1 MRVVLKKWGLEK
13 AVVLGLVLA
22 CPYGAAAAA
31 DHEVGVNWSLEN
43 NQVINDDY
51 DVTHAKSATAVSL
64 GDCNDI
70 TINSK
75 ELQATVSGTNADIV
89 KGLSVIRSNVTVAD
103 GISITTSIK
112 STSGGNLRASG
123 VDLLGTN
130 AKPSTIVFG
139 KNTVIATEAQGG
151 SNNRVEGIYNYDEN
165 DITLGDG
172 SVVSAKNNSGYAY
185 AILHDGNTSG
195 TSKVSLGD
203 NVALRAEITDGQVSP
218 SLKNHASG
226 LNNRKGDEVKAG
238 NNLSIEASSTTH
250 TDGVQVRVD
259 AVNNL
264 YGASIEVGDG
274 LVITARVQG
283 TTGAI
288 QGFGVYNYQ
297 SEFKAGANAVIS
309 TSSSGNAANSNVDA
323 RGVVN
328 QSNSKMTF
336 GDNATIT
343 AQASDSG
350 LAVAVLNQ
358 TDSVVNFEGGLYA
371 KGTHFSLYSTDR
383 AVTNLEAAGKDKVII
398 GDMYSNSGAKINAV
412 LDTAR
417 SLFEGAAV
425 IGAAGGDINFT
436 MSNEALWKMTGD
448 SSVTKLDLSGG
459 AVVDMSQ
466 HGVYQQLDVAE
477 LSGSGGEFIMKT
489 DLASETDG
497 DKLYITDAAAGTSQL
512 VQVADVSLSSGM
524 VVTGEKKLLLITDAS
539 KNATFVG
546 KKLNE
551 GGLWDVMPTIE
562 NGLAVGGSEEE
573 WYLTKLAKNVNN
585 DTEVLLNASDNSY
598 ALWRSSNDTLR
609 KRLGDLRYR
618 SNQTDSDGIWVRYIG
633 GKFGSGSFDG
643 RYNMYQ
649 LGYDKAVDARSTYG
663 IAVESGTGRGD
674 YAAGSSKDKL
684 WTGSLYGTWY
694 GSNGT
699 YTDVV
704 ARYGHFDTDINSY
717 GDYPDK
723 ANNKNHAY
731 SLSIEYGKTIELS
744 EKRGTFIE
752 PQAQFIMG
760 RMSSSSYTTDR
771 GNNVYLGGVNSYIG
785 RLGIVAGQKMSDG
798 NDVYFKAN
806 LLHEFGGDRDIYMRA
821 ANGET
826 LSDSRDYGDTWFE
839 LGLGGNIR
847 MGKNSSFYGDIERS
861 FGADIQKKWQLNAGV
876 RFEF

>member
-1 MRVVLKKWGLEK
+1 MREVLKKLGLEK
-13 AVVLGLVLA
+13 AVVLGLILA
-22 CPYGAAAAA
+22 CPYGVAAAA
-31 DHEVGVNWSLEN
+31 DYEVGVSWNDKSH
-43 NQVINDDY
+43 QVINDDY
-51 DVTHAKSATAVSL
+51 DITHTNSATVISL
-64 GDCNDI
+64 GNCSDI

-75 ELQATVSGTNADIV
+75 ELKATVIGDNANIV
-89 KGLSVIRSNVTVAD
+89 EGLSVIRGDVKVAD
-103 GISITTSIK
+103 GIRITTFIK
-112 STSGGNLRASG
+112 SENGANLRAFG
-123 VDLLGTN
+123 VDLIGSDAYPT
-130 AKPSTIVFG
+130 TIVLG
-139 KNTVIATEAQGG
+139 KNTVISAEAQGG
-151 SNNRVEGIYNYDEN
+151 VNNWVYGIYNYEKN

-172 SVVSAKNNSGYAY
+172 SVVTVKNNSGSAD
-185 AILHDGNTSG
+185 AIMHDGSDAVKSNV
-195 TSKVSLGD
+195 KIGD
-203 NVALRAEITDGQVSP
+203 NVALLAEITDGQLGVR
-218 SLKNHASG
+218 NHVSG
-226 LNNRKGDEVKAG
+226 LNNQTGDVVTAG
-238 NNLSIEASSTTH
+238 NKLYIEASSTTQ
-250 TDGVQVRVD
+250 TDGARARVD
-259 AVNNL
+259 AINNL
-264 YGASIEVGDG
+264 YGANTTIGDD
-274 LVITARVQG
+274 LVVAAKAEG
-283 TTGAI
+283 TTGEI
-288 QGFGVYNYQ
+288 KSFSVYNYQ
-297 SEFKAGANAVIS
+297 SQFKAGANTVIS
-309 TSSSGNAANSNVDA
+309 TSAVGNAANSD
-323 RGVVN
+323 VN
-328 QSNSKMTF
+328 AWAVINQDNSQMTF
-336 GDNATIT
+336 GDNVKI
-343 AQASDSG
+343 QARTSESG

-358 TDSVVNFEGGLYA
+358 SDSVVDFEGSLYVD
-371 KGTHFSLYSTDR
+371 GTDFSLYSTDGATVN
-383 AVTNLEAAGKDKVII
+383 AVAGGKDKVII

-412 LDTAR
+412 LDTAG
-417 SLFEGAAV
+417 SLFEGAAL
-425 IGAAGGDINFT
+425 IGSAGGDINFT
-436 MSNEALWKMTGD
+436 MTNDALWKMTDD
-448 SSVTKLDLSGG
+448 SSVTKLALSGG

-466 HGVYQQLDVAE
+466 HDAYQQLDVAE
-477 LSGSGGEFIMKT
+477 LSGRGGEFIMKT

-598 ALWRSSNDTLR
+598 ALWRNSNDTLR

-618 SNQTDSDGIWVRYIG
+618 SNQTDSDGIWARYIG

-643 RYNMYQ
+643 RYNLYQ

-731 SLSIEYGKTIELS
+731 SLSIEYGKTIELNK
-744 EKRGTFIE
+744 ERGTFIE

-861 FGADIQKKWQLNAGV
+861 FGADIQKKWQINAGV

>member
-1 MRVVLKKWGLEK
+1 MRVVLKKLGLEK

-22 CPYGAAAAA
+22 CPYGVAAAA
-31 DHEVGVNWSLEN
+31 DYEVGVSWNDKSH
-43 NQVINDDY
+43 QVINDDY
-51 DVTHAKSATAVSL
+51 DITHTKSATVISL
-64 GDCNDI
+64 GNCSDI

-75 ELQATVSGTNADIV
+75 ELKATVIGDNANIV
-89 KGLSVIRSNVTVAD
+89 EGLSVIRGDVKVAD
-103 GISITTSIK
+103 GIRITTFIK
-112 STSGGNLRASG
+112 SENGANLRAFG
-123 VDLLGTN
+123 VDLIGSDAYPT
-130 AKPSTIVFG
+130 TIVLG
-139 KNTVIATEAQGG
+139 KNTVVSAEAQGG
-151 SNNRVEGIYNYDEN
+151 VNNWVYGIYNYEKN

-172 SVVSAKNNSGYAY
+172 SVVTVKNNSGSAD
-185 AILHDGNTSG
+185 AIMHDGSDAVKSNV
-195 TSKVSLGD
+195 KIGD
-203 NVALRAEITDGQVSP
+203 NVALRAEITDGQLIVR
-218 SLKNHASG
+218 NHVSG
-226 LNNRKGDEVKAG
+226 LNNQTGDVVTAG
-238 NNLSIEASSTTH
+238 NKLHIEASSTTQ
-250 TDGVQVRVD
+250 TDGARARVD
-259 AVNNL
+259 AINNL
-264 YGASIEVGDG
+264 YGANTTIGDD
-274 LVITARVQG
+274 LAVAAKAEG
-283 TTGAI
+283 TTGEIKSFA
-288 QGFGVYNYQ
+288 VYNYQ
-297 SEFKAGANAVIS
+297 SQFKAGANTVIL
-309 TSSSGNAANSNVDA
+309 TSAAGNAANSD
-323 RGVVN
+323 VN
-328 QSNSKMTF
+328 AWAVINQDNSQMTF
-336 GDNATIT
+336 GDNVKI
-343 AQASDSG
+343 QARTSESG

-358 TDSVVNFEGGLYA
+358 SDSVVDFEGSLYVD
-371 KGTHFSLYSTDR
+371 GTDFSLYSTDGATVN
-383 AVTNLEAAGKDKVII
+383 AVAAGKDKVII
-398 GDMYSNSGAKINAV
+398 GDMYSNSGAKINAL
-412 LDTAR
+412 LDTAG

-425 IGAAGGDINFT
+425 IGSAGGDINFT
-436 MSNEALWKMTGD
+436 MTNDALWKMTDD
-448 SSVTKLDLSGG
+448 SSVTKLTLSGG

-466 HGVYQQLDVAE
+466 HDTYQQLDVAE

-497 DKLYITDAAAGTSQL
+497 DKLYITEAAAGTSQL

-524 VVTGEKKLLLITDAS
+524 VVTGKKKLLLITDAS

-598 ALWRSSNDTLR
+598 ALWRNSNDTLR

-618 SNQTDSDGIWVRYIG
+618 SNQTDGDGIWARYIG
-633 GKFGSGSFDG
+633 GKFGSGNFDG

-760 RMSSSSYTTDR
+760 RLSSSSYTTDR

-861 FGADIQKKWQLNAGV
+861 FGADIQKKWQINAGV

>member
-1 MRVVLKKWGLEK
+1 MRVVLKKLGLEK

-22 CPYGAAAAA
+22 CPYGVAAAA
-31 DHEVGVNWSLEN
+31 DYEVGVSWNDKSH
-43 NQVINDDY
+43 QVINDDY
-51 DVTHAKSATAVSL
+51 DITHTKSATVISL
-64 GDCNDI
+64 GNCSDI

-75 ELQATVSGTNADIV
+75 ELKATVIGDNANIV
-89 KGLSVIRSNVTVAD
+89 EGLSVIRGDVKVAD
-103 GISITTSIK
+103 GIRITTFIK
-112 STSGGNLRASG
+112 SENGANLRAFG
-123 VDLLGTN
+123 VDLIGSDAYPT
-130 AKPSTIVFG
+130 TIILG
-139 KNTVIATEAQGG
+139 KNTVVSAEAQGG
-151 SNNRVEGIYNYDEN
+151 VNNWVYGIYNYEKN

-172 SVVSAKNNSGYAY
+172 SVVTVKNNSGSAD
-185 AILHDGNTSG
+185 AIMHDGSDAVKSNV
-195 TSKVSLGD
+195 KIGD
-203 NVALRAEITDGQVSP
+203 NVALLAEITDGQLGVR
-218 SLKNHASG
+218 NHVSG
-226 LNNRKGDEVKAG
+226 LNNQTGDVVTAG
-238 NNLSIEASSTTH
+238 NKLYIEASSTTQ
-250 TDGVQVRVD
+250 TDGARARVD
-259 AVNNL
+259 AINNL
-264 YGASIEVGDG
+264 YGANTTIGDD
-274 LVITARVQG
+274 LVVAAKAEG
-283 TTGAI
+283 TTGEIKSFA
-288 QGFGVYNYQ
+288 VYNYQ
-297 SEFKAGANAVIS
+297 SQFKAGANTVIL
-309 TSSSGNAANSNVDA
+309 TSAAGNAANSD
-323 RGVVN
+323 VN
-328 QSNSKMTF
+328 AWAVINQDNSQMTF
-336 GDNATIT
+336 GDNVKI
-343 AQASDSG
+343 QARTSESG

-358 TDSVVNFEGGLYA
+358 SDSVVDFEGSLYVD
-371 KGTHFSLYSTDR
+371 GTDFSLYSTDGATVN
-383 AVTNLEAAGKDKVII
+383 AVAAGKDKVII

-412 LDTAR
+412 LDTAG
-417 SLFEGAAV
+417 SLFEGAAL

-436 MSNEALWKMTGD
+436 MSSGALWKMTDD
-448 SSVTKLDLSGG
+448 SSVTKLALSGG
-459 AVVDMSQ
+459 AIIDMSQ
-466 HGVYQQLDVAE
+466 HDAYQQLDVAE

-497 DKLYITDAAAGTSQL
+497 DKLYITAAVAGTSQL

-598 ALWRSSNDTLR
+598 ALWRNSNDTLR

-618 SNQTDSDGIWVRYIG
+618 SNQTDGDGIWARYIG
-633 GKFGSGSFDG
+633 GKFGSGNFDG
-643 RYNMYQ
+643 RYNLYQ

-723 ANNKNHAY
+723 ANDKSHAY
-731 SLSIEYGKTIELS
+731 SVSVEYGKTIELS
-744 EKRGTFIE
+744 EKCGTFIE

-785 RLGIVAGQKMSDG
+785 RLGIVAGQKMSGG

-861 FGADIQKKWQLNAGV
+861 FGADIQKKWQINAGV

>member
-1 MRVVLKKWGLEK
+1 MRVVLKKLGLEK
-13 AVVLGLVLA
+13 AVVLGLILA
-22 CPYGAAAAA
+22 CPYGVAAAA
-31 DHEVGVNWSLEN
+31 DYEVGVSWNDKSH
-43 NQVINDDY
+43 QVINDDY
-51 DVTHAKSATAVSL
+51 DITHTKSATVISL
-64 GDCNDI
+64 GNCSDI

-75 ELQATVSGTNADIV
+75 ELKATVIGDNANIV
-89 KGLSVIRSNVTVAD
+89 EGLSVIRGDVKVAD
-103 GISITTSIK
+103 GIRITTFIK
-112 STSGGNLRASG
+112 SENGANLRAFG
-123 VDLLGTN
+123 VDLIGSDAYPT
-130 AKPSTIVFG
+130 TIVLG
-139 KNTVIATEAQGG
+139 KNTVISAEAQGG
-151 SNNRVEGIYNYDEN
+151 VNNWVYGIYNYEKN

-172 SVVSAKNNSGYAY
+172 SVVTVKNNSGSAD
-185 AILHDGNTSG
+185 AIMHDGSDAVKSNV
-195 TSKVSLGD
+195 KIGD
-203 NVALRAEITDGQVSP
+203 NVALLAEITDGQLGVR
-218 SLKNHASG
+218 NHVSG
-226 LNNRKGDEVKAG
+226 LNNQTGDVVTAG
-238 NNLSIEASSTTH
+238 NKLYIEASSTTQ
-250 TDGVQVRVD
+250 TDGARARVD
-259 AVNNL
+259 AINNL
-264 YGASIEVGDG
+264 YGANTTIGDD
-274 LVITARVQG
+274 LAVAAKAEG
-283 TTGAI
+283 TTGEIKSFA
-288 QGFGVYNYQ
+288 VYNYQ
-297 SEFKAGANAVIS
+297 SQFKAGDNTVIS
-309 TSSSGNAANSNVDA
+309 TSAVGNAANSD
-323 RGVVN
+323 VN
-328 QSNSKMTF
+328 AWAVINQDNSQMTF
-336 GDNATIT
+336 GDNVKI
-343 AQASDSG
+343 QARTSESG

-358 TDSVVNFEGGLYA
+358 SDSVVDFEGSLYVD
-371 KGTHFSLYSTDR
+371 GTDFSLYSTDGATVN
-383 AVTNLEAAGKDKVII
+383 AVAAGKDKVII

-412 LDTAR
+412 LDTAG
-417 SLFEGAAV
+417 SLFEGAAL
-425 IGAAGGDINFT
+425 IGSAGGDINFT
-436 MSNEALWKMTGD
+436 MTNDALWKMTDD
-448 SSVTKLDLSGG
+448 SSVTKLALSGG

-466 HGVYQQLDVAE
+466 HDAYQQLDVAE

-598 ALWRSSNDTLR
+598 ALWRNSNDTLR

-618 SNQTDSDGIWVRYIG
+618 SNQTDGDGIWARYIG

-674 YAAGSSKDKL
+674 YVAGSSKDKL

-723 ANNKNHAY
+723 ANDKSHAY
-731 SLSIEYGKTIELS
+731 SVSVEYGKTIELNK
-744 EKRGTFIE
+744 ERGTFIE

-771 GNNVYLGGVNSYIG
+771 GNNVYLSGVNSYIG

-798 NDVYFKAN
+798 NDVYFKVN

-839 LGLGGNIR
+839 LGLGGNV
-847 MGKNSSFYGDIERS
+847 KLSNNSHFYGDIERS
-861 FGADIQKKWQLNAGV
+861 FGADIQKKWQVNAGV

>member
-1 MRVVLKKWGLEK
+1 M
-13 AVVLGLVLA
+13 
-22 CPYGAAAAA
+22 
-31 DHEVGVNWSLEN
+31 
-43 NQVINDDY
+43 
-51 DVTHAKSATAVSL
+51 
-64 GDCNDI
+64 
-70 TINSK
+70 
-75 ELQATVSGTNADIV
+75 
-89 KGLSVIRSNVTVAD
+89 
-103 GISITTSIK
+103 
-112 STSGGNLRASG
+112 
-123 VDLLGTN
+123 
-130 AKPSTIVFG
+130 
-139 KNTVIATEAQGG
+139 
-151 SNNRVEGIYNYDEN
+151 
-165 DITLGDG
+165 
-172 SVVSAKNNSGYAY
+172 
-185 AILHDGNTSG
+185 
-195 TSKVSLGD
+195 
-203 NVALRAEITDGQVSP
+203 
-218 SLKNHASG
+218 
-226 LNNRKGDEVKAG
+226 
-238 NNLSIEASSTTH
+238 
-250 TDGVQVRVD
+250 
-259 AVNNL
+259 
-264 YGASIEVGDG
+264 
-274 LVITARVQG
+274 
-283 TTGAI
+283 
-288 QGFGVYNYQ
+288 
-297 SEFKAGANAVIS
+297 
-309 TSSSGNAANSNVDA
+309 
-323 RGVVN
+323 
-328 QSNSKMTF
+328 
-336 GDNATIT
+336 
-343 AQASDSG
+343 
-350 LAVAVLNQ
+350 
-358 TDSVVNFEGGLYA
+358 
-371 KGTHFSLYSTDR
+371 
-383 AVTNLEAAGKDKVII
+383 
-398 GDMYSNSGAKINAV
+398 
-412 LDTAR
+412 
-417 SLFEGAAV
+417 
-425 IGAAGGDINFT
+425 
-436 MSNEALWKMTGD
+436 
-448 SSVTKLDLSGG
+448 
-459 AVVDMSQ
+459 
-466 HGVYQQLDVAE
+466 
-477 LSGSGGEFIMKT
+477 
-489 DLASETDG
+489 
-497 DKLYITDAAAGTSQL
+497 
-512 VQVADVSLSSGM
+512 
-524 VVTGEKKLLLITDAS
+524 
-539 KNATFVG
+539 
-546 KKLNE
+546 
-551 GGLWDVMPTIE
+551 
-562 NGLAVGGSEEE
+562 
-573 WYLTKLAKNVNN
+573 TKLAKNVNN

>member
-1 MRVVLKKWGLEK
+1 M
-13 AVVLGLVLA
+13 
-22 CPYGAAAAA
+22 
-31 DHEVGVNWSLEN
+31 
-43 NQVINDDY
+43 I
-51 DVTHAKSATAVSL
+51 SL
-64 GDCNDI
+64 GNCSDI

-75 ELQATVSGTNADIV
+75 ELKATVIGDNANIV
-89 KGLSVIRSNVTVAD
+89 EGLSVIRGDVKVAD
-103 GISITTSIK
+103 GIRITTFIK
-112 STSGGNLRASG
+112 SENGANLRAFG
-123 VDLLGTN
+123 VDLIGSDAYPT
-130 AKPSTIVFG
+130 TIVLG
-139 KNTVIATEAQGG
+139 KNTVISAEAQGG
-151 SNNRVEGIYNYDEN
+151 VNNWVYGIYNYEKN

-172 SVVSAKNNSGYAY
+172 SVVTVKNNSGSAD
-185 AILHDGNTSG
+185 AIMHDGSDAVKSNV
-195 TSKVSLGD
+195 KIGD
-203 NVALRAEITDGQVSP
+203 NVALLAEITDGQLGVR
-218 SLKNHASG
+218 NHVSG
-226 LNNRKGDEVKAG
+226 LNNQTGDVVTAG
-238 NNLSIEASSTTH
+238 NKLYIEASSTTQ
-250 TDGVQVRVD
+250 TDGARARVD
-259 AVNNL
+259 AINNL
-264 YGASIEVGDG
+264 YGANTTIGDD
-274 LVITARVQG
+274 LVVAAKAEG
-283 TTGAI
+283 TTGEI
-288 QGFGVYNYQ
+288 KSFSVYNYQ
-297 SEFKAGANAVIS
+297 SQFKAGANTVIS
-309 TSSSGNAANSNVDA
+309 TSAVGNAANSD
-323 RGVVN
+323 VN
-328 QSNSKMTF
+328 AWAVINQDNSQMTF
-336 GDNATIT
+336 GDNVKI
-343 AQASDSG
+343 QARTSESG

-358 TDSVVNFEGGLYA
+358 SDSVVDFEGSLYVD
-371 KGTHFSLYSTDR
+371 GTDFSLYSTDGATVN
-383 AVTNLEAAGKDKVII
+383 AVAGGKDKVII

-412 LDTAR
+412 LDTAG
-417 SLFEGAAV
+417 SLFEGAAL
-425 IGAAGGDINFT
+425 IGSAGGDINFT
-436 MSNEALWKMTGD
+436 MTNDALWKMTDD
-448 SSVTKLDLSGG
+448 SSVTKLALSGG

-466 HGVYQQLDVAE
+466 HDAYQQLDVAE
-477 LSGSGGEFIMKT
+477 LSGRGGEFIMKT

-598 ALWRSSNDTLR
+598 ALWRNSNDTLR

-618 SNQTDSDGIWVRYIG
+618 SNQTDSDGIWARYIG

-643 RYNMYQ
+643 RYNLYQ

-731 SLSIEYGKTIELS
+731 SLSIEYGKTIELNK
-744 EKRGTFIE
+744 ERGTFIE

-861 FGADIQKKWQLNAGV
+861 FGADIQKKWQINAGV

>member
-1 MRVVLKKWGLEK
+1 MRVVLKKLGLEK
-13 AVVLGLVLA
+13 AVVLGLILA
-22 CPYGAAAAA
+22 CPYGVAAAA
-31 DHEVGVNWSLEN
+31 DYEVGVSWNDKSH
-43 NQVINDDY
+43 QVINDDY
-51 DVTHAKSATAVSL
+51 DITHTNSATVISL
-64 GDCNDI
+64 GNCSDI

-75 ELQATVSGTNADIV
+75 ELKATVIGDNANIV
-89 KGLSVIRSNVTVAD
+89 EGLSVIRGDVKVAD
-103 GISITTSIK
+103 GIRITTFIK
-112 STSGGNLRASG
+112 SENGANLRAFG
-123 VDLLGTN
+123 VDLIGSDAYPT
-130 AKPSTIVFG
+130 TIVLG
-139 KNTVIATEAQGG
+139 KNTVISAEAQGG
-151 SNNRVEGIYNYDEN
+151 VNNWVYGIYNYEKN

-172 SVVSAKNNSGYAY
+172 SVVTVKNNSGSAD
-185 AILHDGNTSG
+185 AIMHDGSDAVKSNV
-195 TSKVSLGD
+195 KIGD
-203 NVALRAEITDGQVSP
+203 NVALLAEITDGQLGVR
-218 SLKNHASG
+218 NHVSG
-226 LNNRKGDEVKAG
+226 LNNQTGDVVTAG
-238 NNLSIEASSTTH
+238 NKLYIEASSTTQ
-250 TDGVQVRVD
+250 TDGARARVD
-259 AVNNL
+259 AINNL
-264 YGASIEVGDG
+264 YGANTTIGDD
-274 LVITARVQG
+274 LAVAAKAEG
-283 TTGAI
+283 TTGEIKSFA
-288 QGFGVYNYQ
+288 VYNYQ
-297 SEFKAGANAVIS
+297 SQFKAGANTVILTSAV
-309 TSSSGNAANSNVDA
+309 GNAANSD
-323 RGVVN
+323 VN
-328 QSNSKMTF
+328 AWAVINQDNSQMTF
-336 GDNATIT
+336 GDNVKI
-343 AQASDSG
+343 QARTSESG

-358 TDSVVNFEGGLYA
+358 SDSVVDFEGSLYVD
-371 KGTHFSLYSTDR
+371 GTDFSLYSTDGATVN
-383 AVTNLEAAGKDKVII
+383 AVAAGKDKVII

-412 LDTAR
+412 LDTAG
-417 SLFEGAAV
+417 SLFEGAAL
-425 IGAAGGDINFT
+425 IGSAGGDINFT
-436 MSNEALWKMTGD
+436 MTNDALWKMTDD
-448 SSVTKLDLSGG
+448 SSVTKLALSGG

-466 HGVYQQLDVAE
+466 HDAYQQLDVAE

-497 DKLYITDAAAGTSQL
+497 DKVYIKDAAAGTSQL

-551 GGLWDVMPTIE
+551 GGLWDVTPTIE
-562 NGLAVGGSEEE
+562 NGLAIGESEEE
-573 WYLTKLAKNVNN
+573 WYLTNLRKGVNN

-598 ALWRSSNDTLR
+598 ALWRNSNDTLR

-618 SNQTDSDGIWVRYIG
+618 SNQTDGDGIWARFVG
-633 GKFGSGSFDG
+633 GRFGSGNFEG

-649 LGYDKAVDARSTYG
+649 LGYDKAVDTRSTYG
-663 IAVESGTGRGD
+663 IAVESGTGRAD
-674 YAAGSSKDKL
+674 YDFGSSKDKL

-785 RLGIVAGQKMSDG
+785 RLGVVAGQKTPDG

-806 LLHEFGGDRDIYMRA
+806 VLHEFGGDRDIHMRA

-826 LSDSRDYGDTWFE
+826 LSASRDYGDTWFE
-839 LGLGGNIR
+839 VGLGTNINLS
-847 MGKNSSFYGDIERS
+847 KVSHFYGDIERS
-861 FGADIQKKWQLNAGV
+861 FGADIQKKWQVNAGV

>member
-1 MRVVLKKWGLEK
+1 MRVVLKKLGLEK
-13 AVVLGLVLA
+13 AVVLGLILA
-22 CPYGAAAAA
+22 CPYGVAAAA
-31 DHEVGVNWSLEN
+31 DYEVGVSWNDKSH
-43 NQVINDDY
+43 QVINDDY
-51 DVTHAKSATAVSL
+51 DITHTNSATVISL
-64 GDCNDI
+64 GNCSDI

-75 ELQATVSGTNADIV
+75 ELKATVIGDNANIV
-89 KGLSVIRSNVTVAD
+89 EGLSVIRGDVKVAD
-103 GISITTSIK
+103 GIRITTFIK
-112 STSGGNLRASG
+112 SENGANLRAFG
-123 VDLLGTN
+123 VDLIGSDAYPT
-130 AKPSTIVFG
+130 TIVLG
-139 KNTVIATEAQGG
+139 KNTVISAEAQGG
-151 SNNRVEGIYNYDEN
+151 VNNWVYGIYNYEKN
-165 DITLGDG
+165 DITMGDG
-172 SVVSAKNNSGYAY
+172 SVVTVKNNSGSAD
-185 AILHDGNTSG
+185 AIMHDGSDAVKSNV
-195 TSKVSLGD
+195 KIGD
-203 NVALRAEITDGQVSP
+203 NVALLAEITDGQLGVR
-218 SLKNHASG
+218 NHVSG
-226 LNNRKGDEVKAG
+226 LNNQTGDVVTAG
-238 NNLSIEASSTTH
+238 NKLYIEASSTTQ
-250 TDGVQVRVD
+250 TDGARARVD

-264 YGASIEVGDG
+264 YGANTTIGDD
-274 LVITARVQG
+274 LVVAAKAEG
-283 TTGAI
+283 TTGEIKSFA
-288 QGFGVYNYQ
+288 VYNYQ
-297 SEFKAGANAVIS
+297 SQFKAGDNTVIL
-309 TSSSGNAANSNVDA
+309 TSAAGNAANSD
-323 RGVVN
+323 VN
-328 QSNSKMTF
+328 AWAVINQDNSQMTF
-336 GDNATIT
+336 GDNVKI
-343 AQASDSG
+343 QARTSESG

-358 TDSVVNFEGGLYA
+358 SDSVVDFEGSLYVD
-371 KGTHFSLYSTDR
+371 GTDFSLYSTDGATVN
-383 AVTNLEAAGKDKVII
+383 AVAAGKDKVII

-412 LDTAR
+412 LDTAG
-417 SLFEGAAV
+417 SLFEGAAL

-436 MSNEALWKMTGD
+436 MSNDALWKMTDD
-448 SSVTKLDLSGG
+448 SSVTKLALSGG

-466 HGVYQQLDVAE
+466 HDAYQQLDVAE

-524 VVTGEKKLLLITDAS
+524 VVTGEKKLLLITDTS

-598 ALWRSSNDTLR
+598 ALWRNSNDTLR

-618 SNQTDSDGIWVRYIG
+618 SNQTDGDGIWARYIG
-633 GKFGSGSFDG
+633 GKFGSGNFDG

-861 FGADIQKKWQLNAGV
+861 FGADIQKKWQINAGV

>member
-1 MRVVLKKWGLEK
+1 MRVVLKKLGLEK
-13 AVVLGLVLA
+13 AVVLGLILA
-22 CPYGAAAAA
+22 CPYGVAAAA
-31 DHEVGVNWSLEN
+31 DYEVGVSWNDKSH
-43 NQVINDDY
+43 QVINDDY
-51 DVTHAKSATAVSL
+51 DITHTKSATVISL
-64 GDCNDI
+64 GNCSDI

-75 ELQATVSGTNADIV
+75 ELKATVIGDNANIV
-89 KGLSVIRSNVTVAD
+89 EGLSVIRGDVKVAD
-103 GISITTSIK
+103 GIRITTFIK
-112 STSGGNLRASG
+112 SENGANLRAFG
-123 VDLLGTN
+123 VDLIGSDAYPT
-130 AKPSTIVFG
+130 TIVLG
-139 KNTVIATEAQGG
+139 KNTVVSAEAQGG
-151 SNNRVEGIYNYDEN
+151 VNNWVYGIYNYEKN

-172 SVVSAKNNSGYAY
+172 SVVTVKNNSGSAD
-185 AILHDGNTSG
+185 AIMHDGSDAVKSNV
-195 TSKVSLGD
+195 KIGD
-203 NVALRAEITDGQVSP
+203 NVALRAEITDGQLIVR
-218 SLKNHASG
+218 NHVSG
-226 LNNRKGDEVKAG
+226 LNNQTGDVVTAG
-238 NNLSIEASSTTH
+238 NKLHIEASSTTQ
-250 TDGVQVRVD
+250 TDGARARVD
-259 AVNNL
+259 AINNL
-264 YGASIEVGDG
+264 YGANTTIGDD
-274 LVITARVQG
+274 LAVAAKAEG
-283 TTGAI
+283 TTGEIKSFA
-288 QGFGVYNYQ
+288 VYNYQ
-297 SEFKAGANAVIS
+297 SQFKAGANTVIL
-309 TSSSGNAANSNVDA
+309 TSAAGNAANSD
-323 RGVVN
+323 VN
-328 QSNSKMTF
+328 AWAVINQDNSQMTF
-336 GDNATIT
+336 GDNVKI
-343 AQASDSG
+343 QARTSESG

-358 TDSVVNFEGGLYA
+358 SDSVVDFEGSLYVD
-371 KGTHFSLYSTDR
+371 GTDFSLYSTDGATVN
-383 AVTNLEAAGKDKVII
+383 AVAAGKDKVII

-412 LDTAR
+412 LDTAG
-417 SLFEGAAV
+417 SLFEGAAL

-436 MSNEALWKMTGD
+436 MSNDALWKMTDD
-448 SSVTKLDLSGG
+448 SSVTKLGLSGG

-466 HGVYQQLDVAE
+466 HDTYQQLDVAE

-598 ALWRSSNDTLR
+598 ALWRNSNDTLR

-618 SNQTDSDGIWVRYIG
+618 SNQTDGDGIWARYIG
-633 GKFGSGSFDG
+633 GKFGSGNFDG

-760 RMSSSSYTTDR
+760 RLSSSSYTTDR

-785 RLGIVAGQKMSDG
+785 RLGIVAGQKISVG

-861 FGADIQKKWQLNAGV
+861 FGADIQKKWQINAGV

>member
-1 MRVVLKKWGLEK
+1 MRVVLKKLGLEK
-13 AVVLGLVLA
+13 AVVLGLILA
-22 CPYGAAAAA
+22 CPYGVAAAA
-31 DHEVGVNWSLEN
+31 DYAVGVSWNDKSH
-43 NQVINDDY
+43 QVINDDY
-51 DVTHAKSATAVSL
+51 DITHTNSATVISL
-64 GDCNDI
+64 GNCSDI

-75 ELQATVSGTNADIV
+75 ELKATVIGDNANIV
-89 KGLSVIRSNVTVAD
+89 EGLSVIRGDVKVAD
-103 GISITTSIK
+103 GIRITTFIK
-112 STSGGNLRASG
+112 SENGANLRAFG
-123 VDLLGTN
+123 VDLIGSDAYPT
-130 AKPSTIVFG
+130 TIVLG
-139 KNTVIATEAQGG
+139 KNTVISAEAQGG
-151 SNNRVEGIYNYDEN
+151 VNNWVYGIYNYEKN

-172 SVVSAKNNSGYAY
+172 SVVTVKNNSGSAD
-185 AILHDGNTSG
+185 AIMHDGSDAVKSNV
-195 TSKVSLGD
+195 KIGD
-203 NVALRAEITDGQVSP
+203 NVALLAEITDGQLGVR
-218 SLKNHASG
+218 NHVSG
-226 LNNRKGDEVKAG
+226 LNNQTGDVVTAG
-238 NNLSIEASSTTH
+238 NKLYIEASSTTQ
-250 TDGVQVRVD
+250 TDGARARVD
-259 AVNNL
+259 AINNL
-264 YGASIEVGDG
+264 YGANTTIGDD
-274 LVITARVQG
+274 LAVAAKAEG
-283 TTGAI
+283 TTGEIKSFA
-288 QGFGVYNYQ
+288 VYNYQ
-297 SEFKAGANAVIS
+297 SQFKAGDNTVIL
-309 TSSSGNAANSNVDA
+309 TSAAGNAANSD
-323 RGVVN
+323 VN
-328 QSNSKMTF
+328 AWAVINQDNSQMTF
-336 GDNATIT
+336 GDNVKI
-343 AQASDSG
+343 QARTSESG

-358 TDSVVNFEGGLYA
+358 SDSVVDFEGSLYVD
-371 KGTHFSLYSTDR
+371 GTDFSLYSTDGATVN
-383 AVTNLEAAGKDKVII
+383 AVAAGKDKVII

-412 LDTAR
+412 LDTAG
-417 SLFEGAAV
+417 SLFEGAAL

-436 MSNEALWKMTGD
+436 MSNDALWKMTDD
-448 SSVTKLDLSGG
+448 SSVTKLALSGG

-466 HGVYQQLDVAE
+466 HDAYQQLDVAE

-497 DKLYITDAAAGTSQL
+497 DKVYITDAAAGTSQL

-598 ALWRSSNDTLR
+598 ALWRNSNDTLR

-618 SNQTDSDGIWVRYIG
+618 SNQTDSDGIWARYIG

-643 RYNMYQ
+643 RYNLYQ

-861 FGADIQKKWQLNAGV
+861 FGADIQKKWQINAGV

>member
-1 MRVVLKKWGLEK
+1 MRVVLKKLGLEK
-13 AVVLGLVLA
+13 AVVLGLILA
-22 CPYGAAAAA
+22 CPYGVAAAA
-31 DHEVGVNWSLEN
+31 DYEVGVSWNDKSH
-43 NQVINDDY
+43 QVINDDY
-51 DVTHAKSATAVSL
+51 DITHTNSATVISL
-64 GDCNDI
+64 GNCSDI

-75 ELQATVSGTNADIV
+75 ELKGTVIGDNANIV
-89 KGLSVIRSNVTVAD
+89 EGLSVIRGEVKVAD
-103 GISITTSIK
+103 GIRITTFIK
-112 STSGGNLRASG
+112 SENGANLRAFG
-123 VDLLGTN
+123 VDLIGSDAYPT
-130 AKPSTIVFG
+130 TIVLG
-139 KNTVIATEAQGG
+139 KNTVISAEAQGG
-151 SNNRVEGIYNYDEN
+151 VNNWVYGIYNYEKN

-172 SVVSAKNNSGYAY
+172 SVVTVKNNSGSAD
-185 AILHDGNTSG
+185 AIMHDGSDAVKSNV
-195 TSKVSLGD
+195 KIGD
-203 NVALRAEITDGQVSP
+203 NVALLAEITDGQLGVR
-218 SLKNHASG
+218 NHVSG
-226 LNNRKGDEVKAG
+226 LNNQTGDVVTAG
-238 NNLSIEASSTTH
+238 NKLHIEASSTTQ
-250 TDGVQVRVD
+250 TDGARARVD
-259 AVNNL
+259 AINNL
-264 YGASIEVGDG
+264 YGANTTIGDD
-274 LVITARVQG
+274 LAVAAKAEG
-283 TTGAI
+283 TTGEIKSFA
-288 QGFGVYNYQ
+288 VYNYQ
-297 SEFKAGANAVIS
+297 SQFKAGANTVIL
-309 TSSSGNAANSNVDA
+309 TSAAGNAANSD
-323 RGVVN
+323 VN
-328 QSNSKMTF
+328 AWAVINQDNSQMTF
-336 GDNATIT
+336 GDNVKI
-343 AQASDSG
+343 QARTSESG

-358 TDSVVNFEGGLYA
+358 SDSVVDFEGSLYVD
-371 KGTHFSLYSTDR
+371 GTDFSLYSTDGATVN
-383 AVTNLEAAGKDKVII
+383 AVAAGKDKVII

-412 LDTAR
+412 LDTAG
-417 SLFEGAAV
+417 SLFEGAAL

-436 MSNEALWKMTGD
+436 MSNDALWKMTDD
-448 SSVTKLDLSGG
+448 SSVTKLGLSGG

-466 HGVYQQLDVAE
+466 HDTYQQLDVAE

-598 ALWRSSNDTLR
+598 ALWRNSNDTLR

-618 SNQTDSDGIWVRYIG
+618 SNQTDGDGIWARYIG
-633 GKFGSGSFDG
+633 GKFGSGNFDG

-760 RMSSSSYTTDR
+760 RLSSSSYTTDR

-785 RLGIVAGQKMSDG
+785 RLGIVAGQKISVG

-861 FGADIQKKWQLNAGV
+861 FGADIQKKWQINAGV

>member
-1 MRVVLKKWGLEK
+1 MRVVLKKLGLEK
-13 AVVLGLVLA
+13 AVVLGLILA
-22 CPYGAAAAA
+22 CPYGVAAAA
-31 DHEVGVNWSLEN
+31 DYEVGVSWNDKSH
-43 NQVINDDY
+43 QVINDDY
-51 DVTHAKSATAVSL
+51 DITHTNSATVISL
-64 GDCNDI
+64 GNCSDI

-75 ELQATVSGTNADIV
+75 ELKATVIGDNANIV
-89 KGLSVIRSNVTVAD
+89 EGLSVIRGDVKVAD
-103 GISITTSIK
+103 GIRITTFIK
-112 STSGGNLRASG
+112 SENGANLRAFG
-123 VDLLGTN
+123 VDLIGSDAYPT
-130 AKPSTIVFG
+130 TIVLG
-139 KNTVIATEAQGG
+139 KNTVISAEAQGG
-151 SNNRVEGIYNYDEN
+151 VNNWVYGIYNYEKN

-172 SVVSAKNNSGYAY
+172 SVVTVKNNSGSAD
-185 AILHDGNTSG
+185 AIMHDGSDAVKSNV
-195 TSKVSLGD
+195 KIGD
-203 NVALRAEITDGQVSP
+203 NVALLAEITDGQLGVR
-218 SLKNHASG
+218 NHVSG
-226 LNNRKGDEVKAG
+226 LNNQTGDVVTAG
-238 NNLSIEASSTTH
+238 NKLYIEASSTTQ
-250 TDGVQVRVD
+250 TDGARARVD
-259 AVNNL
+259 AINNL
-264 YGASIEVGDG
+264 YGANTTIGDD
-274 LVITARVQG
+274 LVVAAKAEG
-283 TTGAI
+283 TTGEI
-288 QGFGVYNYQ
+288 KSFSVYNYQ
-297 SEFKAGANAVIS
+297 SQFKAGANTVIS
-309 TSSSGNAANSNVDA
+309 TSAVGNAANSD
-323 RGVVN
+323 VN
-328 QSNSKMTF
+328 AWAVINQDNSQMTF
-336 GDNATIT
+336 GDNVKI
-343 AQASDSG
+343 QARTSESG

-358 TDSVVNFEGGLYA
+358 SDSVVDFEGSLYVD
-371 KGTHFSLYSTDR
+371 GTDFSLYSTDGATVN
-383 AVTNLEAAGKDKVII
+383 AVAGGKDKVII

-412 LDTAR
+412 LDTAG
-417 SLFEGAAV
+417 SLFEGAAL
-425 IGAAGGDINFT
+425 IGSAGGDINFT
-436 MSNEALWKMTGD
+436 MTNDALWKMTDD
-448 SSVTKLDLSGG
+448 SSVTKLALSGG

-466 HGVYQQLDVAE
+466 HDAYQQLDVAE
-477 LSGSGGEFIMKT
+477 LSGRGGEFIMKT

-598 ALWRSSNDTLR
+598 ALWRNSNDTLR

-618 SNQTDSDGIWVRYIG
+618 SNQTDSDGIWARYIG

-643 RYNMYQ
+643 RYNLYQ

-731 SLSIEYGKTIELS
+731 SLSIEYGKTIELNK
-744 EKRGTFIE
+744 ERGTFIE

-861 FGADIQKKWQLNAGV
+861 FGADIQKKWQINAGV

>member
-1 MRVVLKKWGLEK
+1 MRVVLKKLGLEK
-13 AVVLGLVLA
+13 AVVLGLILA
-22 CPYGAAAAA
+22 CPYGVAAAA
-31 DHEVGVNWSLEN
+31 DYEVGVSWNDKSH
-43 NQVINDDY
+43 QVINDDY
-51 DVTHAKSATAVSL
+51 DITHTKSATVISL
-64 GDCNDI
+64 GNCSDI

-75 ELQATVSGTNADIV
+75 ELKATVIGDNANIV
-89 KGLSVIRSNVTVAD
+89 EGLSVIRGDVKVAD
-103 GISITTSIK
+103 GIRITTFIK
-112 STSGGNLRASG
+112 SENGANLRAFG
-123 VDLLGTN
+123 VDLIGSDAYPT
-130 AKPSTIVFG
+130 TIVLG
-139 KNTVIATEAQGG
+139 KNTVISAEAQGG
-151 SNNRVEGIYNYDEN
+151 VNNWVYGIYNYEKN

-172 SVVSAKNNSGYAY
+172 SVVTVKNNSGSAD
-185 AILHDGNTSG
+185 AIMHDGSDAVKSNV
-195 TSKVSLGD
+195 KIGD
-203 NVALRAEITDGQVSP
+203 NVALLAEITDGQLGVR
-218 SLKNHASG
+218 NHVSG
-226 LNNRKGDEVKAG
+226 LNNQTGDVVTAG
-238 NNLSIEASSTTH
+238 NKLCIEASSTTQ
-250 TDGVQVRVD
+250 TDGARARVD
-259 AVNNL
+259 AINNL
-264 YGASIEVGDG
+264 YGANTTIGDD
-274 LVITARVQG
+274 LAVAAKAEG
-283 TTGAI
+283 TTGEIKSFA
-288 QGFGVYNYQ
+288 VYNYQ
-297 SEFKAGANAVIS
+297 SQFKAGANTVIL
-309 TSSSGNAANSNVDA
+309 TSAAGNAANSD
-323 RGVVN
+323 VN
-328 QSNSKMTF
+328 AWAVINQDNSQMTF
-336 GDNATIT
+336 GDNVKI
-343 AQASDSG
+343 QARTSESG

-358 TDSVVNFEGGLYA
+358 SDSVVDFEGSLYVD
-371 KGTHFSLYSTDR
+371 GTDFSLYSTDGATVN
-383 AVTNLEAAGKDKVII
+383 AVAAGKDKVII

-412 LDTAR
+412 LDTAG
-417 SLFEGAAV
+417 SLFEGAAL
-425 IGAAGGDINFT
+425 IGTAGGDINFT
-436 MSNEALWKMTGD
+436 MSNDALWKMTDD
-448 SSVTKLDLSGG
+448 SSVTKLALSGG

-466 HGVYQQLDVAE
+466 HDAYQQLDVVE

-598 ALWRSSNDTLR
+598 ALWRNSNDTLR

-618 SNQTDSDGIWVRYIG
+618 SNQTDGDGIWARYIG

-663 IAVESGTGRGD
+663 IAVESGTGRAD

-731 SLSIEYGKTIELS
+731 SLGIEYGKTIELS

-861 FGADIQKKWQLNAGV
+861 FGADIQKKWQINAGV

>member
-1 MRVVLKKWGLEK
+1 MRVVLKKLGLEK
-13 AVVLGLVLA
+13 AVVLGLILA
-22 CPYGAAAAA
+22 CPYGVAAAA
-31 DHEVGVNWSLEN
+31 DYEVGVSWNDKSH
-43 NQVINDDY
+43 QVINDDY
-51 DVTHAKSATAVSL
+51 DITHTNSATVISL
-64 GDCNDI
+64 GNCSDI

-75 ELQATVSGTNADIV
+75 ELKATVIGDNANIV
-89 KGLSVIRSNVTVAD
+89 EGLSVIRGDVKVAD
-103 GISITTSIK
+103 GIRITTFIK
-112 STSGGNLRASG
+112 SENGANLRAFG
-123 VDLLGTN
+123 VDLIGSDAYPT
-130 AKPSTIVFG
+130 TIVLG
-139 KNTVIATEAQGG
+139 KNTVISAEAQGG
-151 SNNRVEGIYNYDEN
+151 VNNWVYGIYNYEKN
-165 DITLGDG
+165 DITMGDG
-172 SVVSAKNNSGYAY
+172 SVVTVKNNSGSAD
-185 AILHDGNTSG
+185 AIMHDGSDAVKSNV
-195 TSKVSLGD
+195 KIGD
-203 NVALRAEITDGQVSP
+203 NVALLAEITDGQLGVR
-218 SLKNHASG
+218 NHVSG
-226 LNNRKGDEVKAG
+226 LNNQTGDVVTAG
-238 NNLSIEASSTTH
+238 NKLYIEASSTTQ
-250 TDGVQVRVD
+250 TDGARARVD

-264 YGASIEVGDG
+264 YGANTTIGDD
-274 LVITARVQG
+274 LVVAAKAEG
-283 TTGAI
+283 TTGEIKSFA
-288 QGFGVYNYQ
+288 VYNYQ
-297 SEFKAGANAVIS
+297 SQFKAGDNTVIL
-309 TSSSGNAANSNVDA
+309 TSAAGNAANSD
-323 RGVVN
+323 VN
-328 QSNSKMTF
+328 AWAVINQDNSQMTF
-336 GDNATIT
+336 GDNVKI
-343 AQASDSG
+343 QARTSESG

-358 TDSVVNFEGGLYA
+358 SDSVVDFEGSLYVD
-371 KGTHFSLYSTDR
+371 GTDFSLYSTDGATVN
-383 AVTNLEAAGKDKVII
+383 AVAAGKDKVII

-412 LDTAR
+412 LDTAG
-417 SLFEGAAV
+417 SLFEGAAL

-436 MSNEALWKMTGD
+436 MSNDALWKMTDD
-448 SSVTKLDLSGG
+448 SSVTKLALSGG

-466 HGVYQQLDVAE
+466 HDAYQQLDVAE

-524 VVTGEKKLLLITDAS
+524 VVTGEKKLLLITDTS

-598 ALWRSSNDTLR
+598 ALWRNSNDTLR

-618 SNQTDSDGIWVRYIG
+618 SNQTDGDGIWARYIG
-633 GKFGSGSFDG
+633 GKFGSGNFDG

-663 IAVESGTGRGD
+663 IAEESGTGRGD

-861 FGADIQKKWQLNAGV
+861 FGADIQKKWQINAGV

>member
-1 MRVVLKKWGLEK
+1 MRVVLKKLGLEK
-13 AVVLGLVLA
+13 AVVLGLILA
-22 CPYGAAAAA
+22 CPYGVAAAA
-31 DHEVGVNWSLEN
+31 DYEVGVSWNDKSH
-43 NQVINDDY
+43 QVINDDY
-51 DVTHAKSATAVSL
+51 DITHTKSATVISL
-64 GDCNDI
+64 GNCSDI

-75 ELQATVSGTNADIV
+75 ELKATVIGDNANIV
-89 KGLSVIRSNVTVAD
+89 EGLSVIRGDVKVAD
-103 GISITTSIK
+103 GIRITTFIK
-112 STSGGNLRASG
+112 SENGANLRAFG
-123 VDLLGTN
+123 VDLIGSDAYPT
-130 AKPSTIVFG
+130 TIVLG
-139 KNTVIATEAQGG
+139 KNTVVSAEAQGG
-151 SNNRVEGIYNYDEN
+151 VNNWVYGIYNYEKN

-172 SVVSAKNNSGYAY
+172 SVVTVKNNSGSAD
-185 AILHDGNTSG
+185 AIMHDGSDTVKSNV
-195 TSKVSLGD
+195 KIGD
-203 NVALRAEITDGQVSP
+203 NVALLAEITDGQLGVR
-218 SLKNHASG
+218 NHVSG
-226 LNNRKGDEVKAG
+226 LNNQTGDVVTAG
-238 NNLSIEASSTTH
+238 NKLYIEASSTTQ
-250 TDGVQVRVD
+250 TDGARARVD
-259 AVNNL
+259 AINNL
-264 YGASIEVGDG
+264 YGANTTIGDD
-274 LVITARVQG
+274 LAVAAKAEG
-283 TTGAI
+283 TTGEIKSFA
-288 QGFGVYNYQ
+288 VYNYQ
-297 SEFKAGANAVIS
+297 SQFKAGANTVIL
-309 TSSSGNAANSNVDA
+309 TSAAGNAANSD
-323 RGVVN
+323 VN
-328 QSNSKMTF
+328 AWAVINQDNSQMTF
-336 GDNATIT
+336 GDNVKI
-343 AQASDSG
+343 QARTSESG

-358 TDSVVNFEGGLYA
+358 SDSVVDFEGSLYVD
-371 KGTHFSLYSTDR
+371 GTDFSLYSTDGATVN
-383 AVTNLEAAGKDKVII
+383 AVAAGKDKVII

-412 LDTAR
+412 LDTAG
-417 SLFEGAAV
+417 SLFEGAAL

-436 MSNEALWKMTGD
+436 MSNDALWKMTGD
-448 SSVTKLDLSGG
+448 SSVTKLTLIGG

-466 HGVYQQLDVAE
+466 HDTYQQLDVAE

-497 DKLYITDAAAGTSQL
+497 DKLYITAAAAGTSQL

-551 GGLWDVMPTIE
+551 GGLWDVTPTIE
-562 NGLAVGGSEEE
+562 NGLAIGESEEE

-598 ALWRSSNDTLR
+598 ALWRNSNDTLR

-618 SNQTDSDGIWVRYIG
+618 SNQTDSDGIWARYIG

-643 RYNMYQ
+643 RYNLYQ

-752 PQAQFIMG
+752 PQVQFIMG

-771 GNNVYLGGVNSYIG
+771 GNNVYLGAVNSYIG

-847 MGKNSSFYGDIERS
+847 MGKNSSFYGDIERN
-861 FGADIQKKWQLNAGV
+861 FGADIQKKWQINAGV

>member
-1 MRVVLKKWGLEK
+1 MRVVLKKLGLEK
-13 AVVLGLVLA
+13 AVVLGLILA
-22 CPYGAAAAA
+22 CPYGVAAAA
-31 DHEVGVNWSLEN
+31 DYEVGVSWNDKSH
-43 NQVINDDY
+43 QVINDDY
-51 DVTHAKSATAVSL
+51 DITHTNSATVISL
-64 GDCNDI
+64 GNCSDI

-75 ELQATVSGTNADIV
+75 ELKATVIGDNANIV
-89 KGLSVIRSNVTVAD
+89 EGLSVIRGDVKVAD
-103 GISITTSIK
+103 GIRITTFIK
-112 STSGGNLRASG
+112 SENGANLRAFG
-123 VDLLGTN
+123 VDLIGSDAYPT
-130 AKPSTIVFG
+130 TIVLG
-139 KNTVIATEAQGG
+139 KNTVISAEAQGG
-151 SNNRVEGIYNYDEN
+151 VNNWVYGIYNYEKN

-172 SVVSAKNNSGYAY
+172 SVVTVKNNSGSAD
-185 AILHDGNTSG
+185 AIMHDGSDAVKSNV
-195 TSKVSLGD
+195 KIGD
-203 NVALRAEITDGQVSP
+203 NVALLAEITDGQLGVR
-218 SLKNHASG
+218 NHVSG
-226 LNNRKGDEVKAG
+226 LNNQTGDVVTAG
-238 NNLSIEASSTTH
+238 NKLYIEASSTTQ
-250 TDGVQVRVD
+250 TDGARARVD
-259 AVNNL
+259 AINNL
-264 YGASIEVGDG
+264 YGANTTIGDD
-274 LVITARVQG
+274 LVVAAKAEG
-283 TTGAI
+283 TTGEIKSFA
-288 QGFGVYNYQ
+288 VYNYQ
-297 SEFKAGANAVIS
+297 SQFKAGDNTVIL
-309 TSSSGNAANSNVDA
+309 TSAAGNAANSD
-323 RGVVN
+323 VN
-328 QSNSKMTF
+328 AWAVINQDNSQMTF
-336 GDNATIT
+336 GDNVKI
-343 AQASDSG
+343 QARTSESG

-358 TDSVVNFEGGLYA
+358 SDSVVDFEGSLYVD
-371 KGTHFSLYSTDR
+371 GTDFSLYSTDGATVN
-383 AVTNLEAAGKDKVII
+383 AVAAGKDKVII
-398 GDMYSNSGAKINAV
+398 GDMYSNSGAKINAL
-412 LDTAR
+412 LDTAG

-436 MSNEALWKMTGD
+436 MTNNALWKMTDD
-448 SSVTKLDLSGG
+448 SSVTKLTLSGG
-459 AVVDMSQ
+459 GVVDMSQ
-466 HGVYQQLDVAE
+466 HDTYQQLDVAA
-477 LSGSGGEFIMKT
+477 LNGSGGEFIMKT

-598 ALWRSSNDTLR
+598 ALWRNSNDTLR

-618 SNQTDSDGIWVRYIG
+618 SNQTDGDGIWARYIG
-633 GKFGSGSFDG
+633 GKFGSGNFDG
-643 RYNMYQ
+643 RYNLYQ

-674 YAAGSSKDKL
+674 YALGSSKDKL

-694 GSNGT
+694 GSDGT

-723 ANNKNHAY
+723 ASNKNHAY

-760 RMSSSSYTTDR
+760 RLSSSSYTTDR

-861 FGADIQKKWQLNAGV
+861 FGADIQKKWQINAGV

>member
-1 MRVVLKKWGLEK
+1 MRVVLKKLGLEK
-13 AVVLGLVLA
+13 AVVLGLILA
-22 CPYGAAAAA
+22 CPYGVAAAA
-31 DHEVGVNWSLEN
+31 DYEVGVSWNDKSH
-43 NQVINDDY
+43 QVINDDY
-51 DVTHAKSATAVSL
+51 DITHTNSATVISL
-64 GDCNDI
+64 GNCSDI

-75 ELQATVSGTNADIV
+75 ELKATVIGDNANIV
-89 KGLSVIRSNVTVAD
+89 EGLSVIRGEVKVAD
-103 GISITTSIK
+103 GIRITTFIK
-112 STSGGNLRASG
+112 SENGANLRAFG
-123 VDLLGTN
+123 VDLIGSDAYPT
-130 AKPSTIVFG
+130 TIVLG
-139 KNTVIATEAQGG
+139 KNTVISAEAQGG
-151 SNNRVEGIYNYDEN
+151 VNNWVYGIYNYEKN

-172 SVVSAKNNSGYAY
+172 SVVTVKNNSGSAD
-185 AILHDGNTSG
+185 AIMHDGSDAVKSNV
-195 TSKVSLGD
+195 KIGD
-203 NVALRAEITDGQVSP
+203 NVALLAEITDGQLGVR
-218 SLKNHASG
+218 NHVSG
-226 LNNRKGDEVKAG
+226 LNNQTGDVVTAG
-238 NNLSIEASSTTH
+238 NKLHIEASSTTQ
-250 TDGVQVRVD
+250 TDGARARVD
-259 AVNNL
+259 AINNL
-264 YGASIEVGDG
+264 YGANTTIGDD
-274 LVITARVQG
+274 LAVAAKAEG
-283 TTGAI
+283 TTGEIKSFA
-288 QGFGVYNYQ
+288 VYNYQ
-297 SEFKAGANAVIS
+297 RQFKAGANTVIL
-309 TSSSGNAANSNVDA
+309 TSAAGNAANSD
-323 RGVVN
+323 VN
-328 QSNSKMTF
+328 AWAVINQDNSQMTF
-336 GDNATIT
+336 GDNVKI
-343 AQASDSG
+343 QARTSESG

-358 TDSVVNFEGGLYA
+358 SDSVVDFEGSLYVD
-371 KGTHFSLYSTDR
+371 GTDFSLYSTDGATVN
-383 AVTNLEAAGKDKVII
+383 AVAAGKDKVII

-412 LDTAR
+412 LDTAG
-417 SLFEGAAV
+417 SLFEGAAL

-436 MSNEALWKMTGD
+436 MSNDALWKMTDD
-448 SSVTKLDLSGG
+448 SSVTKLGLSGG

-466 HGVYQQLDVAE
+466 HDTYQQLDVAE

-598 ALWRSSNDTLR
+598 ALWRNSNDTLR

-618 SNQTDSDGIWVRYIG
+618 SNQTDGDGIWARYIG
-633 GKFGSGSFDG
+633 GKFGSGNFDG

-760 RMSSSSYTTDR
+760 RLSSSSYTTDR

-785 RLGIVAGQKMSDG
+785 RLGIVAGQKISVG

-861 FGADIQKKWQLNAGV
+861 FGADIQKKWQINAGV

>member
-1 MRVVLKKWGLEK
+1 MRVVLKKLGLEK
-13 AVVLGLVLA
+13 AVVLGLILA
-22 CPYGAAAAA
+22 CPYGVAAAA
-31 DHEVGVNWSLEN
+31 DYEVGVSWNDKSH
-43 NQVINDDY
+43 QVINDDY
-51 DVTHAKSATAVSL
+51 DITHTNSATVISL
-64 GDCNDI
+64 GNCSDI

-75 ELQATVSGTNADIV
+75 ELKATVIGDNANIV
-89 KGLSVIRSNVTVAD
+89 EGLSVIRGDVKVAD
-103 GISITTSIK
+103 GIRITTFIK
-112 STSGGNLRASG
+112 SENGANLRAFG
-123 VDLLGTN
+123 VDLIGSDAYPT
-130 AKPSTIVFG
+130 TIVLG
-139 KNTVIATEAQGG
+139 KNTVISAEAQGG
-151 SNNRVEGIYNYDEN
+151 VNNWVYGIYNYEKN

-172 SVVSAKNNSGYAY
+172 SVVTVKNNSGSAD
-185 AILHDGNTSG
+185 AIMHDGSDAVKSNV
-195 TSKVSLGD
+195 KIGD
-203 NVALRAEITDGQVSP
+203 NVALLAEITDGQLGVR
-218 SLKNHASG
+218 NHVSG
-226 LNNRKGDEVKAG
+226 LNNQTGDVVTAG
-238 NNLSIEASSTTH
+238 NKLYIEASSTTQ
-250 TDGVQVRVD
+250 TDGARARVD

-264 YGASIEVGDG
+264 YGANTTIGDD
-274 LVITARVQG
+274 LVVAAKAEG
-283 TTGAI
+283 TTGEIKSFA
-288 QGFGVYNYQ
+288 VYNYQ
-297 SEFKAGANAVIS
+297 SQFKAGDNTVIL
-309 TSSSGNAANSNVDA
+309 TSAAGNAANSD
-323 RGVVN
+323 VN
-328 QSNSKMTF
+328 AWAVINQDNSQMTF
-336 GDNATIT
+336 GDNVKI
-343 AQASDSG
+343 QARTSESG

-358 TDSVVNFEGGLYA
+358 SDSVVDFEGSLYVD
-371 KGTHFSLYSTDR
+371 GTDFSLYSTDGATVN
-383 AVTNLEAAGKDKVII
+383 AVAAGKDKVII
-398 GDMYSNSGAKINAV
+398 GDMYSNSGAKINAL
-412 LDTAR
+412 LDTAG

-436 MSNEALWKMTGD
+436 MTNNALWKMTDD
-448 SSVTKLDLSGG
+448 SSVTKLTLSGG
-459 AVVDMSQ
+459 GVVDMSQ
-466 HGVYQQLDVAE
+466 HDTYQQLDVAA
-477 LSGSGGEFIMKT
+477 LNGSGGEFIMKT

-598 ALWRSSNDTLR
+598 ALWRNSNDTLR

-618 SNQTDSDGIWVRYIG
+618 SNQTDGDGIWARYIG
-633 GKFGSGSFDG
+633 GKFGSGNFDG
-643 RYNMYQ
+643 RYNLYQ

-674 YAAGSSKDKL
+674 YALGSSKDKL

-694 GSNGT
+694 GSDGT

-723 ANNKNHAY
+723 ASNKNHAY

-760 RMSSSSYTTDR
+760 RLSSSSYTTDR

-861 FGADIQKKWQLNAGV
+861 FGADIQKKWQINAGV

>member
-1 MRVVLKKWGLEK
+1 MRVVLKKLGLEK
-13 AVVLGLVLA
+13 AVVLGLILA
-22 CPYGAAAAA
+22 CPYGVAAAA
-31 DHEVGVNWSLEN
+31 DYEVGVSWNDKSH
-43 NQVINDDY
+43 QVINDDY
-51 DVTHAKSATAVSL
+51 DITHTNSATVISL
-64 GDCNDI
+64 GNCSDI

-75 ELQATVSGTNADIV
+75 ELKATVIGDNANIV
-89 KGLSVIRSNVTVAD
+89 EGLSVIRGDVKVAD
-103 GISITTSIK
+103 GIRITTFIK
-112 STSGGNLRASG
+112 SENGANLRAFG
-123 VDLLGTN
+123 VDLIGSDAYPT
-130 AKPSTIVFG
+130 TIVLG
-139 KNTVIATEAQGG
+139 KNTVISAEAQGG
-151 SNNRVEGIYNYDEN
+151 VNNWVYGIYNYEKN

-172 SVVSAKNNSGYAY
+172 SVVTVKNNSGSAD
-185 AILHDGNTSG
+185 AIMHDGSDAVKSNV
-195 TSKVSLGD
+195 KIGD
-203 NVALRAEITDGQVSP
+203 NVALLAEITDGQLGVR
-218 SLKNHASG
+218 NHVSG
-226 LNNRKGDEVKAG
+226 LNNQTGDVVTAG
-238 NNLSIEASSTTH
+238 NKLYIEASSTTQ
-250 TDGVQVRVD
+250 TDGARARVD
-259 AVNNL
+259 AINNL
-264 YGASIEVGDG
+264 YGANTTIGDD
-274 LVITARVQG
+274 LVVAAKAEG
-283 TTGAI
+283 TTGEIKSFA
-288 QGFGVYNYQ
+288 VYNYQ
-297 SEFKAGANAVIS
+297 SQFKAGANTVIS
-309 TSSSGNAANSNVDA
+309 TSAVGNAANSD
-323 RGVVN
+323 VN
-328 QSNSKMTF
+328 AWAVINQDNSQMTF
-336 GDNATIT
+336 GDNVKI
-343 AQASDSG
+343 QARTSESG

-358 TDSVVNFEGGLYA
+358 SDSVVDFEGSLYVD
-371 KGTHFSLYSTDR
+371 GTDFSLYSTDGATVN
-383 AVTNLEAAGKDKVII
+383 AVAGGKDKVII

-412 LDTAR
+412 LDTAG
-417 SLFEGAAV
+417 SLFEGAAL
-425 IGAAGGDINFT
+425 IGSAGGDINFT
-436 MSNEALWKMTGD
+436 MTNDALWKMTDD
-448 SSVTKLDLSGG
+448 SSVTKLALSGG

-466 HGVYQQLDVAE
+466 HDAYQQLDVAE
-477 LSGSGGEFIMKT
+477 LSGRGGEFIMKT

-598 ALWRSSNDTLR
+598 ALWRNSNDTLR

-618 SNQTDSDGIWVRYIG
+618 SNQTDSDGIWARYIG

-643 RYNMYQ
+643 RYNLYQ

-731 SLSIEYGKTIELS
+731 SLSIEYGKTIELNK
-744 EKRGTFIE
+744 ERGTFIE

-861 FGADIQKKWQLNAGV
+861 FGADIQKKWQINAGV

>member
-1 MRVVLKKWGLEK
+1 MRVVLKKLGLEK
-13 AVVLGLVLA
+13 AVVLGLILA
-22 CPYGAAAAA
+22 CPYGVAAAA
-31 DHEVGVNWSLEN
+31 DYEVGVSWNDKSH
-43 NQVINDDY
+43 QVINDDY
-51 DVTHAKSATAVSL
+51 DITHTNSATVISL
-64 GDCNDI
+64 GNCSDI

-75 ELQATVSGTNADIV
+75 ELKATVIGDNANIV
-89 KGLSVIRSNVTVAD
+89 EGLSVIRGDVKVAD
-103 GISITTSIK
+103 GIRITTFIK
-112 STSGGNLRASG
+112 SENGANLRAFG
-123 VDLLGTN
+123 VDLIGSDAYPT
-130 AKPSTIVFG
+130 TIVLG
-139 KNTVIATEAQGG
+139 KNTVISAEAQGG
-151 SNNRVEGIYNYDEN
+151 VNNWVYGIYNYEKN

-172 SVVSAKNNSGYAY
+172 SVVTVKNNSGSAD
-185 AILHDGNTSG
+185 AIMHDGSDAVKSNV
-195 TSKVSLGD
+195 KIGD
-203 NVALRAEITDGQVSP
+203 NVALLAEITDGQLGVR
-218 SLKNHASG
+218 NHVSG
-226 LNNRKGDEVKAG
+226 LNNQTGDVVTAG
-238 NNLSIEASSTTH
+238 NKLYIEASSTTQ
-250 TDGVQVRVD
+250 TDGARARVD
-259 AVNNL
+259 AINNL
-264 YGASIEVGDG
+264 YGANTTIGDD
-274 LVITARVQG
+274 LAVAAKAEG
-283 TTGAI
+283 TTGEIKSFA
-288 QGFGVYNYQ
+288 VYNYQ
-297 SEFKAGANAVIS
+297 SQFKAGANTVILTSAV
-309 TSSSGNAANSNVDA
+309 GNAANSD
-323 RGVVN
+323 VN
-328 QSNSKMTF
+328 AWAVINQDNSQMTF
-336 GDNATIT
+336 GDNVKI
-343 AQASDSG
+343 QARTSESG

-358 TDSVVNFEGGLYA
+358 SDSVVDFEGSLYVD
-371 KGTHFSLYSTDR
+371 GTDFSLYSTDGATVN
-383 AVTNLEAAGKDKVII
+383 AVAAGKDKVII

-412 LDTAR
+412 LDTAG
-417 SLFEGAAV
+417 SLFEGAAL
-425 IGAAGGDINFT
+425 IGSAGGDINFT
-436 MSNEALWKMTGD
+436 MTNDALWKMTDD
-448 SSVTKLDLSGG
+448 SSVTKLALSGG

-466 HGVYQQLDVAE
+466 HDAYQQLDVAE

-497 DKLYITDAAAGTSQL
+497 DKVYIKDAAAGTSQL

-551 GGLWDVMPTIE
+551 GGLWDVTPTIE
-562 NGLAVGGSEEE
+562 NGLAIGESEEE
-573 WYLTKLAKNVNN
+573 WYLTNLRKGVNN

-598 ALWRSSNDTLR
+598 ALWRNSNDTLR

-618 SNQTDSDGIWVRYIG
+618 SNQTDGDGIWARFVG
-633 GKFGSGSFDG
+633 GRFGSGNFEG